1 MLLASL
7 FTSALAV
14 LGSVSAAP
22 LEVGADVQL
31 GAESVDTTVDLGLV
45 PRAESE
51 ELKAFVANIKDDFNE
66 SDETYISRIMDACT
80 KQWPDHNVFETTAVH
95 HYLFWH
101 EEYFQ
106 VVVFKCGGFVEK
118 NSGDGGNGNWQAP
131 FATHAT
137 LAQSLE
143 SAHALSSTH
152 KVVNRRSSANIFKS
166 KTSKTSSN
174 QDDRTLLGPADSDHQ
189 CLSSRANPDDQAHT
203 ARAAIRRV
211 QLARAQTSCLRPE
224 RSEQKQMVTWEDG
237 A

>member
-31 GAESVDTTVDLGLV
+31 GAESVDTTVNLGLV

-80 KQWPDHNVFETTAVH
+80 KQWPDHNVFVFHKYRDFSWGTDNAELTKETTAVH

-118 NSGDGGNGNWQAP
+118 NSGDGGNGNWQVWGRYTMENEGNKAVFTTP
-131 FATHAT
+131 
-137 LAQSLE
+137 
-143 SAHALSSTH
+143 
-152 KVVNRRSSANIFKS
+152 
-166 KTSKTSSN
+166 
-174 QDDRTLLGPADSDHQ
+174 
-189 CLSSRANPDDQAHT
+189 
-203 ARAAIRRV
+203 
-211 QLARAQTSCLRPE
+211 
-224 RSEQKQMVTWEDG
+224 
-237 A
+237 